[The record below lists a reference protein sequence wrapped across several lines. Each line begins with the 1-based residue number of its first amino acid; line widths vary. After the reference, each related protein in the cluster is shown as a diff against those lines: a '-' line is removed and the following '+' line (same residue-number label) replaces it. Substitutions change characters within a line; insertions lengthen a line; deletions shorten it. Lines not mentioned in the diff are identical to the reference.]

1 MFAAWPGVET
11 ASAGLAPD
19 AEEPCSADLVE
30 WADIIFVM
38 ERAHRAKLQRRF
50 RPQLKRARVICLD
63 IPDDYAFM
71 QPELVA
77 LLQRKVTPHL

>member
-1 MFAAWPGVET
+1 MGRH
-11 ASAGLAPD
+11 
-19 AEEPCSADLVE
+19 
-30 WADIIFVM
+30 IFVM